1 MNEKYDLSGAL
12 AKRLLNAAPD
22 PTVIVDHSGTI
33 VFANNR
39 TEEVFGYA
47 ADELIGQPVECLM
60 PMRFRDSHPAH
71 RRSFSDAARSR
82 PMGAG
87 LKLYGLHK
95 DGHEFPVEVSLSPL
109 WTPDGMLISSA
120 IRDVSAQRET
130 EIALAEAD
138 RAKSRFL
145 AAASHD
151 LRQPLQALTL
161 LNRAAARVCGGEPE
175 LTRILDR
182 QQKAMD
188 SMSAL
193 LNSLLDISKLDA
205 GRVRPQPADI
215 ALQDVFTD
223 LQANFSD
230 QASEKKL
237 ALQVVTTDL
246 AVRTDRQLLT
256 QLLSNLISNS
266 IRYTRAGEVCVQ
278 AVESGELVMVTV
290 SDTGI
295 GIPDSELDRIFAEF
309 YQVERQNM
317 RQEGLGL
324 GLSIVKRL
332 AALLDVDLGVRSDV
346 DRGTEF
352 RLQLLRVE
360 RPEQAAVSAVP
371 QIVTDGGR
379 ILIVDDDVS
388 VADATR
394 LLLELEGFEVQVA
407 TNEHD
412 ALAAAQT
419 VVPDLIISDFHLRC
433 GSTGAEVVRKLR
445 SALPRTTPVIFISGD
460 TSGLPRT
467 KSIEHAQYLTKPL
480 NGEELLTA
488 VHGGLTAIR
497 QASAN

>member
-1 MNEKYDLSGAL
+1 VNEKYDLSGAL

-33 VFANNR
+33 VFANSR
-39 TEEVFGYA
+39 TEEVFGYS
-47 ADELIGQPVECLM
+47 ADEITGQPVEYLM
-60 PMRFRDSHPAH
+60 PTRFRDSHPAH

-87 LKLYGLHK
+87 LELYGLHK
-95 DGHEFPVEVSLSPL
+95 DGREFPVEISLSPL
-109 WTPDGMLISSA
+109 ETPDGMLISSA

-130 EIALAEAD
+130 ERALADAD

-161 LNRAAARVCGGEPE
+161 LNRAAARLCSSTPE
-175 LTRILDR
+175 VMRILDR
-182 QQKAMD
+182 QQKALD

-205 GRVRPQPADI
+205 GKVRPQPADI
-215 ALQDVFTD
+215 ALQDVFSD

-237 ALQVVTTDL
+237 SLHVGSTDL

-256 QLLSNLISNS
+256 QLLSNLVSNS
-266 IRYTRAGEVCVQ
+266 IRYTSVGEVSLH
-278 AVESGELVMVTV
+278 ARDGGEHVVIVV

-295 GIPDSELDRIFAEF
+295 GIPGSELERIFAEF
-309 YQVERQNM
+309 YQVERPNL

-332 AALLDVDLGVRSDV
+332 AGVLDVELNVQSCEG
-346 DRGTEF
+346 RGTEF
-352 RLQLLRVE
+352 RVQLLRAE
-360 RPEQAAVSAVP
+360 RPEQAVVSAVS
-371 QIVTDGGR
+371 QNAADGGR
-379 ILIVDDDVS
+379 ILIVDDDFS

-407 TNEHD
+407 TNELD
-412 ALAAAQT
+412 AISVARVRGARSDHQRLSPALRHYRCRGCEQTSLRTAAHNSS
-419 VVPDLIISDFHLRC
+419 DLHQRRLDRTAEHEGYRTCAVSD
-433 GSTGAEVVRKLR
+433 
-445 SALPRTTPVIFISGD
+445 
-460 TSGLPRT
+460 
-467 KSIEHAQYLTKPL
+467 
-480 NGEELLTA
+480 
-488 VHGGLTAIR
+488 
-497 QASAN
+497 QAPQG